1 MKKLLILIIVL
12 SASIISHSVYGQA
25 SKKFIQV
32 NRISKDDKINIDG
45 FLNDAAWAKS
55 EIATDFIQT
64 DPVFQDPVSQKT
76 EVKILYTDRGI
87 YVGAMMYDTDPGMIL
102 KELSPRD
109 QRGNTDWFGVVFD
122 TYQDG
127 LNGFSFNVTASG
139 VQQDIKIAAGNED
152 ANWDAIWDSEVQFLD
167 NGWSVELFIP
177 YLSLRFANAD
187 IQNWNVQFIR
197 EIRRFR
203 ENVYWNPVNPA
214 IDGFLN
220 QAGQLGGISNIE
232 SPVRLSITPFVTG
245 YVNTVGNPSI
255 NQATEITPAYT
266 GGMDLKYGI
275 NDAFTLD
282 MTVVPD
288 FGQVIFD
295 NEVLNLSPFE
305 IQFDENRQF
314 FKEGT
319 ELFDKGNLFYTRRV
333 GGRPLNYFSAFSGLQ
348 QNEIVTE
355 NPLQAQLYNATKVS
369 GRTSSGTGLGIFN
382 AVEGKEYAVI
392 RNTVS
397 GEQRRLQT
405 NPLTNYNVIVADQNL
420 PNNSVVTLI
429 NTNVTRFGDD
439 YDANVTG
446 AFFSLRNKSQT
457 YALGGKVAVANQ
469 FFENETNTGHT
480 YSLSA
485 AKISGNWQAEVSYN
499 EESDN
504 YNPNDL
510 GILFSPNERAVYSEV
525 SYNQFKPGNDK
536 IQRWEI
542 GLSQNYDRLYSPN
555 KFVNY
560 GVGLRGFVLWKS
572 RNAIGGNIRYEPF
585 TSFDYFEPRTSDFS
599 KFYEFPTSF
608 SASAFFSSDYR
619 KTLAL
624 DIRGFYRK
632 FGEEGR
638 QFTNIDI
645 SPRVR
650 VNDQLSFFLTTNYTI
665 SKNENGYVNTAFT
678 LQEIEGIT
686 GNDVMYG
693 TRDRS
698 TFDNSLRVQY
708 IFNNKMS
715 LSTRIRHNWDQV
727 QYVKFSRLED
737 NGSLTDLAF
746 DGKFDNGQDI
756 YDVNFNFFTLDLN
769 YTWRFTKGS
778 DIIVVW
784 KNNISGSDRNFDN
797 NYFSNFSNLFDY
809 RQTNSISLKIVYFLD
824 YDSVVNG

>member
-1 MKKLLILIIVL
+1 MFSHTLCAQAAKKV
-12 SASIISHSVYGQA
+12 
-25 SKKFIQV
+25 IQI
-32 NRISKDDKINIDG
+32 NRISKEEKINIDG
-45 FLNDAAWAKS
+45 FLTDKAWDKS
-55 EIATDFIQT
+55 EIATNFIQT
-64 DPVFQDPVSQKT
+64 DPVFEDPVSQKT
-76 EVKILYTDRGI
+76 EVKLLYTDRGI
-87 YVGAMMYDTDPGMIL
+87 YIGAMMYDTEPDKIL

-139 VQQDIKIAAGNED
+139 VQQDIKISAGNED
-152 ANWDAIWDSEVQFLD
+152 SSWDAIWDSEVRFLD

-187 IQNWNVQFIR
+187 IQNWNIQFIR

-220 QAGQLGGISNIE
+220 QAGRLEGISNIE
-232 SPVRLSITPFVTG
+232 SPVRLSIIPFVTG
-245 YVNTVGNPSI
+245 YINTIGNPSI
-255 NQATEITPAYT
+255 NQATSVTPAYT

-333 GGRPLNYFSAFSGLQ
+333 GGRPINYFSAFTNLQ
-348 QNEIVTE
+348 SNEIVTA

-369 GRTSSGTGLGIFN
+369 GRTSSGTGLGLFN
-382 AVEGKEYAVI
+382 AVEGEEFAVI
-392 RNTVS
+392 RDTIT
-397 GEQRRLQT
+397 GLQRQVRT
-405 NPLTNYNVIVADQNL
+405 NPLTNYNVAVADQNL

-439 YDANVTG
+439 YNANVTG
-446 AFFSLRNKSQT
+446 LFFGLRNKSQT
-457 YALGGKVAVANQ
+457 YAISGKAVVANQ
-469 FFENETNTGHT
+469 FFNSGTNTGHT

-485 AKISGNWQAEVSYN
+485 AKISGNWQGEIFYN

-510 GILFSPNERAVYSEV
+510 GILFGPNERKVYSEV

-536 IQRWEI
+536 VQRWEI
-542 GLSQNYDRLYSPN
+542 GVSQNYDRLYSPN

-560 GVGLRGFVLWKS
+560 GLGLRGFVLWKS

-585 TSFDYFEPRTSDFS
+585 TSFDYFEPRTRDFS

-608 SASAFFSSDYR
+608 SASSFFSSDYR
-619 KTLAL
+619 KTFAL

-638 QFTNIDI
+638 QFTNIDF

-650 VNDQLSFFLTTNYTI
+650 VNDQLSFFLSANYTT
-665 SKNENGYVNTAFT
+665 SKNDNGFVSTAFT
-678 LQEIEGIT
+678 PQDIVGISD
-686 GNDVMYG
+686 GDVMYG
-693 TRDRS
+693 TRNRS

-708 IFNNKMS
+708 IFNDKMS
-715 LSTRIRHNWDQV
+715 LATRIRHNWDQV
-727 QYVKFSRLED
+727 QYVKFGRLED
-737 NGSLTDLAF
+737 DGSLTDLAF
-746 DGKFDNGQDI
+746 DGKTETGEDI

-809 RQTNSISLKIVYFLD
+809 RQTNSISLKVVYFLD
-824 YDSVVNG
+824 YDTVING